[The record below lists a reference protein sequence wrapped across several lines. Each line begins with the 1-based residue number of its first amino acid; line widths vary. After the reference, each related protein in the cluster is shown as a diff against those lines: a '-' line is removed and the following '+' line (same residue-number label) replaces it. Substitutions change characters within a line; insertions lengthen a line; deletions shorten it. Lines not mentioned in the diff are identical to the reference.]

1 MMTRKDYVSTAEI
14 LSNYRRIF
22 YAGGEMGGKTADA
35 FDDLVNDFA
44 EMFADDNDRFMRSK
58 FLDACLGED
67 F

>member
-14 LSNYRRIF
+14 LADYRRTF
-22 YAGGEMGGKTADA
+22 YSGGEKTADA
-35 FDDLVNDFA
+35 FDELVNDFA
-44 EMFADDNDRFMRSK
+44 QMFADDNDRFIRSK